1 MHGLINKRNQLGM
14 SAWAWLFVI
23 MVMVGMATAVLK
35 LGPHYIDFRVIQSV
49 VNRLD
54 EGKVHES
61 MARSDIVEYFQKQ
74 LRIENVHTPLTQM
87 LKIDRDREQTV
98 LNINYE
104 VREHLF
110 FNIDVVLSFNE
121 VRTYK

>member
-23 MVMVGMATAVLK
+23 MVMAGMATAVLK

-54 EGKVHES
+54 EDKVHES

-74 LRIENVHTPLTQM
+74 LRIENVHTPLGQM